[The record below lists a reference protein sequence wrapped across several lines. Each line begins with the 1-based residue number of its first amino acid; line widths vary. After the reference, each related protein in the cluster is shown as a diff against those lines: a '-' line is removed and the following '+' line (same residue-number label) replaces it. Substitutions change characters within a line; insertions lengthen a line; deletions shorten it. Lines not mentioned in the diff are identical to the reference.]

1 MKQMK
6 AELPEIDIFILLLVI
21 HTQDD
26 FGNKIIIITFKR
38 YRTGKTQQIRNGH
51 FAESICSHLDCET
64 YTVVYR
70 VQSMSHIE
78 GDIDKVSSAL
88 LKIESIDIMN
98 TASGKH
104 KRAFAKLVFM
114 GSNVN
119 VMK

>member
-1 MKQMK
+1 
-6 AELPEIDIFILLLVI
+6 
-21 HTQDD
+21 
-26 FGNKIIIITFKR
+26 
-38 YRTGKTQQIRNGH
+38 
-51 FAESICSHLDCET
+51 
-64 YTVVYR
+64 
-70 VQSMSHIE
+70 MSHIG